1 MGKIQIDGKEHD
13 IDTLSD
19 EVKGNLS
26 ATQFTDA
33 EIQRLQ
39 AKLAALQTARMA
51 YARAVQEG
59 LNNPASPTPAAPPQI
74 SLSGDSIQFN

>member
-1 MGKIQIDGKEHD
+1 MAKITIDGKD
-13 IDTLSD
+13 YDTDTLSD

-26 ATQFTDA
+26 AMQFTDV

-39 AKLAALQTARMA
+39 AKLAAMQTARMA

-59 LNNPASPTPAAPPQI
+59 LNNVASSAQVVSPKI
-74 SLSGDSIQFN
+74 DLSGDSIQFN